1 MNRVRVAVVGLGQN
15 PYAARHAID
24 LRRLIRNALVERRRR
39 GYRLE
44 NRAGLIGAADILVSD
59 IVIENI
65 ELCVRSVLFLTL
77 LFFLLRRGLSRLL
90 VLRGAKL
97 LKALILLLY
106 LGLVRLAR
114 VVRVIVAHSRHAEYR
129 AGVDIHNY
137 AVCVGAL
144 IIDIRLSQRV
154 LKIALNIGVDRQMEL
169 LTV

>member
-44 NRAGLIGAADILVSD
+44 N
-59 IVIENI
+59 
-65 ELCVRSVLFLTL
+65 LTL
-77 LFFLLRRGLSRLL
+77 LFLLLRRGLSRLL

-144 IIDIRLSQRV
+144 IVDIRLSQRV
-154 LKIALNIGVDRQMEL
+154 LKIALNIGVDRQLEL